1 MTDRPTPPEPN
12 RPDVD
17 QPGADPTAALPQSGP
32 AAAAPTPPRA
42 PAAEQV
48 QGPGPAA
55 QPGPAWPG
63 GGAPTSSA
71 AAPAGARPGGPRR
84 WWDDATSTGA
94 GRAALIAVAV
104 LGSLLLVA
112 GVGLT
117 AALVAGHDRWD
128 RDERGW
134 TSDDRGPGAGQG
146 NGKGKGKGKMA
157 GRDGDAPPGRQG
169 RQADPMNPGNPG
181 NGRGRGTG
189 LGAGRL
195 GDVLHGEY
203 TTNVTGT
210 PTTMVVQT
218 GEVTA
223 YTAGTSLTVKS
234 RDGFQATYALDGTL
248 PTTRGTT
255 ALATGVQVRVVAVK
269 EGMKVTRLV
278 VS

>member
-1 MTDRPTPPEPN
+1 MTDRPTPPEPD

-17 QPGADPTAALPQSGP
+17 QPGADATAALPQSGP
-32 AAAAPTPPRA
+32 AATAPIPPRA

-48 QGPGPAA
+48 QGPGPSAA
-55 QPGPAWPG
+55 QPAADWPG

-94 GRAALIAVAV
+94 GRGALIAVAV

-134 TSDDRGPGAGQG
+134 TSDDRGPGTGQG
-146 NGKGKGKGKMA
+146 NGKGKVA
-157 GRDGDAPPGRQG
+157 GRDGDAPRGRQG
-169 RQADPMNPGNPG
+169 RQADPTDPGNPG
-181 NGRGRGTG
+181 DGSGTG
-189 LGAGRL
+189 TGRGAGRL

-210 PTTMVVQT
+210 PTAMVVQT

-234 RDGFQATYALDGTL
+234 PDGFEATYALDGTI

-278 VS
+278 VR